1 MNPMEVISE
10 YLVKLSA
17 DVDTGSFNAAMSAI
31 NELVGAL
38 KKVKGLAVV
47 GAAASGFVAIGKAA
61 MDTVKNVAAADMQ
74 FKRLANQMWVTKETA
89 KSLSTAMKVMG
100 VSEEDIAWIPE
111 LREQFFRLHGEM
123 NALATPVDA
132 DRQLRWIR
140 QIGYDVQSLQVKLKM
155 LKEWVAYYLIKY
167 LQPFIKEFQNFINW
181 LNDKLAKNMPAIA
194 RRIAEVLGH
203 IVSVGLSAMKVVK
216 MALGAIYRFGESL
229 PSNVKRWGAVF
240 ATVGA
245 FILAGPFGKFIIA
258 LGGALV
264 LLEDFIYYMNGW
276 KSSKAMAP
284 VWEKLLQF
292 LEGGTLTRVGEVVKK
307 ILSETADLLDD
318 IIDKLKTITE
328 DFITGFDW
336 EGIKDSWSDGLS
348 ELAKGVGELFNA
360 VADLFDKIFSST
372 DEKSKSRQH
381 SFWKSIGTF
390 ISDALKDL
398 GRFAGMMGKIV
409 AALAL
414 VFRGDFEGAAR
425 LLGVIISEGA
435 KKTPW
440 GRLIGAAGN
449 LLSGDEE
456 QNTKEVGNALISKF
470 GFSRAGAAGALGNFS
485 AESNVDPSA
494 VQNSWLHWGYLD
506 RIKNGGMSEEEFAND
521 GVGFGIAQW
530 TDPGRKRALWEYAA
544 QTGRS
549 IDDLGMQVEFFVKE
563 LQENY
568 PDLYNKLR
576 SGEITVE
583 EASNA
588 MLHDFEAPA
597 DQSESVEYARASRSQ
612 SAYDT
617 IGDIESGAS
626 TPPGD
631 SLVGSS
637 SNSFAGSYASR
648 FISTGV
654 GFAATPASYS
664 SRDSHNFTVGAINV
678 NVAGSNATPE
688 DIGRGIAKVLNA
700 GFGGGWSV

>member
-1 MNPMEVISE
+1 
-10 YLVKLSA
+10 
-17 DVDTGSFNAAMSAI
+17 
-31 NELVGAL
+31 
-38 KKVKGLAVV
+38 
-47 GAAASGFVAIGKAA
+47 
-61 MDTVKNVAAADMQ
+61 
-74 FKRLANQMWVTKETA
+74 
-89 KSLSTAMKVMG
+89 
-100 VSEEDIAWIPE
+100 
-111 LREQFFRLHGEM
+111 
-123 NALATPVDA
+123 
-132 DRQLRWIR
+132 
-140 QIGYDVQSLQVKLKM
+140 M

-167 LQPFIKEFQNFINW
+167 LQPFIREFQNFINW
-181 LNDKLAKNMPAIA
+181 MNDKLAKNMPAIA

-216 MALGAIYRFGESL
+216 MVLGAIYRFGESL

-292 LEGGTLTRVGEVVKK
+292 LEGGTLTRVGEVVKS
-307 ILSETADLLDD
+307 ILSDVADFLDL
-318 IIDKLKTITE
+318 IIDKLESITK
-328 DFITGFDW
+328 DFLTGFDW
-336 EGIKDSWSDGLS
+336 EGIKDSWVDGLS
-348 ELAKGVGELFNA
+348 ELAKGVVGLFDA
-360 VADLFDKIFSST
+360 VVDLFDKIFNST
-372 DEKSKSRQH
+372 DDKSKNRQRT
-381 SFWKSIGTF
+381 FWKSIGSF

-440 GRLIGAAGN
+440 GRLVGAAGN

-456 QNTKEVGNALISKF
+456 QNTKEVGNALINKF
-470 GFSRAGAAGALGNFS
+470 GFSKAGAAGALGNFS
-485 AESNVDPSA
+485 AESNVDPGA
-494 VQNSWLHWGYLD
+494 VQNSWRHPGYLY
-506 RIKNGGMSEEEFAND
+506 RIKNGLMSEEEFATD

-530 TDPGRKRALWEYAA
+530 TEASRKRALWEYAA

-563 LQENY
+563 LQDY
-568 PDLYNKLR
+568 PELYAKLR

-597 DQSESVEYARASRSQ
+597 DQSESVEYARASKSQ
-612 SAYDT
+612 KAYDT
-617 IGDIESGAS
+617 IGEPAS
-626 TPPGD
+626 TGN

-678 NVAGSNATPE
+678 NVAGSNSTPE

>member
-1 MNPMEVISE
+1 
-10 YLVKLSA
+10 
-17 DVDTGSFNAAMSAI
+17 
-31 NELVGAL
+31 
-38 KKVKGLAVV
+38 
-47 GAAASGFVAIGKAA
+47 
-61 MDTVKNVAAADMQ
+61 
-74 FKRLANQMWVTKETA
+74 
-89 KSLSTAMKVMG
+89 
-100 VSEEDIAWIPE
+100 
-111 LREQFFRLHGEM
+111 
-123 NALATPVDA
+123 
-132 DRQLRWIR
+132 
-140 QIGYDVQSLQVKLKM
+140 M

-167 LQPFIKEFQNFINW
+167 LQPFIREFQNFINW
-181 LNDKLAKNMPAIA
+181 MNDKLAKNMPAIA

-216 MALGAIYRFGESL
+216 MVLGAIYRFGESL

-292 LEGGTLTRVGEVVKK
+292 LEGGTLTRVGEVVKS
-307 ILSETADLLDD
+307 ILSDVADFLDL
-318 IIDKLKTITE
+318 IIDKLESITK
-328 DFITGFDW
+328 DFLTGFDW
-336 EGIKDSWSDGLS
+336 EGIKDSWVDGLS
-348 ELAKGVGELFNA
+348 ELAKGVVGLFDA
-360 VADLFDKIFSST
+360 VVDLFDKIFNST
-372 DEKSKSRQH
+372 DDKSKNRQRT
-381 SFWKSIGTF
+381 FWKSIGSF

-440 GRLIGAAGN
+440 GRLVGAAGN

-456 QNTKEVGNALISKF
+456 QNTKEVGNALINKF
-470 GFSRAGAAGALGNFS
+470 GFSKAGAAGALGNFS
-485 AESNVDPSA
+485 AESNVDPGA
-494 VQNSWLHWGYLD
+494 VQNSWRHPGYLY
-506 RIKNGGMSEEEFAND
+506 RIKNGLMSEEEFATD

-530 TDPGRKRALWEYAA
+530 TEASRKRALWEYAA

-549 IDDLGMQVEFFVKE
+549 IDDLGMHVEFFVKE
-563 LQENY
+563 LQDY
-568 PDLYNKLR
+568 PELYAKLR

-597 DQSESVEYARASRSQ
+597 DQSESVEYARASKSQ
-612 SAYDT
+612 KAYDT
-617 IGDIESGAS
+617 IGEPAS
-626 TPPGD
+626 TGN

-678 NVAGSNATPE
+678 NVAGSNSTPE